1 MDLHLHTPASSDY
14 QEPHVTYLDILRTA
28 EARGLDIIA
37 FADHN
42 TVVGFRRLRDEI
54 AELELLER
62 KERLLPEE
70 RERLSEYRR
79 LLDKILLLP
88 GFEFTAT
95 FGFHIMGIFPPDTPL
110 RDLEHLLLSLNV
122 PRDQLDKGSVT
133 VGASSDVLTAYR
145 LINEAGGLA
154 IAAHANSTNGVAMR
168 GFGFGGQTKIAFT
181 QDMNLAAL
189 EVTDL
194 DQKGRRTTAAFFS
207 GSKPEYPRRMHCI
220 TGSDAHRLNRDPNNP
235 KNYGVGDRPTD
246 VLIDEVSFEALRELF
261 RGSDFARIRP
271 HSAVGAVATEFDIVQ
286 QAREEGASIV
296 LAFHEAA
303 TQRGGKLYGV
313 LADVCAMAN
322 TNGGTLYVGVT
333 GDPKQPPVGVSEPD
347 LAVRELRSA
356 IARMLT
362 PQMECTVDVQTSR
375 GRKVV
380 RVLVPRGDDLPYAVE
395 ESKIYVREEAET
407 SLAVRDEI
415 VQLVLRGQGAAPRPP
430 VEAVSV
436 EPAPVRISAPEPVAP
451 PLDHRRGQG
460 QGRNAPRPPMDQPA
474 PVREAGVVDHTA
486 INPPRTGVEIVA
498 TDERDGVRYHT
509 MRDLRNNSVVKGVT
523 RASARKLWHY
533 AISVKEAGELD
544 PDEVAWLGDIGLWR
558 KSVKS
563 GTTRFDL
570 VQRRGQELRVFY
582 GVTEDGLGS
591 GWRRLMEAEEQ
602 GTLTGALLPAAPDP
616 LTDLPAPAYTAGHA
630 FTPTAQLTGVPT
642 EVEALPQPAIDVYA
656 PVDTAYTPETIPA
669 NEAAFEAATTAE
681 APAEPAAEAPKRRS
695 RGGGKTTK
703 TAATKKTAT
712 KKAVAEKPAAKK
724 AAAKTPRRR
733 RPADAE

>member
-28 EARGLDIIA
+28 EARGLEIIA
-37 FADHN
+37 FSDHN
-42 TVVGFRRLRDEI
+42 TVVGLRRLRDEI

-62 KERLLPEE
+62 KDRLLPEE

-88 GFEFTAT
+88 AFEFTAT
-95 FGFHIMGIFPPDTPL
+95 FGFHILGIFPPDTPL

-122 PRDQLDKGSVT
+122 PRDQVDKGSVT
-133 VGASSDVLTAYR
+133 VGASSDVLTAYK

-207 GSKPEYPRRMHCI
+207 GSKPEYPRRMHCVM
-220 TGSDAHRLNRDPNNP
+220 GSDAHRLNRDPNNP

-246 VLIDEVSFEALRELF
+246 VLIEEVSFEALRELF
-261 RGSDFARIRP
+261 RGSDFARTRP
-271 HSAVGAVATEFDIVQ
+271 HSAVGAAPTEFDIVQ

-296 LAFHEAA
+296 LAFHESA
-303 TQRGGKLYGV
+303 TQRGGKLYQV

-333 GDPKQPPVGVSEPD
+333 GDPKQPPIGVPEPE

-375 GRKVV
+375 SRKVV

-430 VEAVSV
+430 VEAAA
-436 EPAPVRISAPEPVAP
+436 EPAPARLSLPEPVNP
-451 PLDHRRGQG
+451 PPPPPDSRRG
-460 QGRNAPRPPMDQPA
+460 RNLPRPPLEPPA
-474 PVREAGVVDHTA
+474 PVSAAAAGDPLV

-509 MRDLRNNSVVKGVT
+509 MRDLRNSSMVKGVT

-544 PDEVAWLGDIGLWR
+544 PDQVAWLGDIGLWR
-558 KSVKS
+558 KSQKS
-563 GTTRFDL
+563 GATRFDL
-570 VQRRGQELRVFY
+570 VQRRGQEIRVFY
-582 GVTEDGLGS
+582 GVTEDGLHS
-591 GWRRLMEAEEQ
+591 AWRRLIESEEQ
-602 GTLTGALLPAAPDP
+602 GTLGQPATPGMAHDPVTDLPMPGLALAAPAAPEG
-616 LTDLPAPAYTAGHA
+616 AVV
-630 FTPTAQLTGVPT
+630 AQTLEALQPET
-642 EVEALPQPAIDVYA
+642 EVEYALVESALA
-656 PVDTAYTPETIPA
+656 EHAA
-669 NEAAFEAATTAE
+669 EAAAE
-681 APAEPAAEAPKRRS
+681 AEPEAPKRRS
-695 RGGGKTTK
+695 RAGTGPRKTTK
-703 TAATKKTAT
+703 TAAAKKTATKKTAT
-712 KKAVAEKPAAKK
+712 KKA
-724 AAAKTPRRR
+724 AAATTPRRR
-733 RPADAE
+733 RPAGAGDDATE